1 MPEMPREMPQ
11 DSARDVRIRSL
22 FEMVQRFL
30 ALTGL
35 YIVAGSEATK
45 ALEIVTRWN
54 DPRRAI
60 LHIIAATFL
69 IVLIVVVQYFFVMSF
84 RLTMRRLLWNW
95 PRRYEGLI
103 EIVVLVLAGITQ
115 LAVAL
120 TFISGFYDLGFLG
133 EVFTPFD
140 ALVR

>member
-1 MPEMPREMPQ
+1 MPEMSREVSE
-11 DSARDVRIRSL
+11 DSARDARIRGL
-22 FEMVQRFL
+22 FEMVQNFL

-35 YIVAGSEATK
+35 YIVAGSEVTK
-45 ALEIVTRWN
+45 ALEIIARWS

-60 LHIIAATFL
+60 LHLVAATFL
-69 IVLIVVVQYFFVMSF
+69 FALIAVVQYFFVVSF
-84 RLTMRRLLWNW
+84 RLTMRRLLWRG
-95 PRRYEGLI
+95 PRRYEGL
-103 EIVVLVLAGITQ
+103 VGGTVLVLASITQ

-140 ALVR
+140 ALMH